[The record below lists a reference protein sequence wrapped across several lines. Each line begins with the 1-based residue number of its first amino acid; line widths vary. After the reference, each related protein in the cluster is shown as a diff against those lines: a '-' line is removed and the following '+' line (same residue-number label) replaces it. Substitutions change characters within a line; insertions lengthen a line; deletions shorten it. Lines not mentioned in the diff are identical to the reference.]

1 MRTVKL
7 GLIGAGGI
15 AQAHCGTLAEIKGC
29 EIIAAADLVPANLE
43 RAKERWGIEN
53 TFEDYNEML
62 KMDEIEAVYV
72 CTPTGVHAAP
82 TVAALNAGKHVF
94 CEKPMEATLTGAE
107 AMWRASVENDKI
119 LMIGLKLRYSAQVK
133 KAKEIVDAGTLGEI
147 YYAETVADRRRG
159 NPGGSFIRKAT
170 AGLGASADI
179 GVYALDTALYLMGH
193 PKPVAVS
200 GITSNYLSLH
210 NTWNE
215 RLKQTEVEDF
225 GVGWVVFDNGA
236 RLVFKTCWCMNMDSL
251 GGTIFLG
258 KKAGLRIGIGEVRGP
273 QDGVRVY
280 GDKDGQIHD
289 ETYTE
294 FESVNVFHEEDS
306 AFDVLYYLRRRLQV
320 FYHQVKKPGCEGGV
334 YDRKAWFCAHQFS
347 GPKFVL
353 CFLDHHLQAIH
364 HQGNTLLP
372 SQQQHSLEVYTYF
385 FH

>member
-1 MRTVKL
+1 MKTVKL

-15 AQAHCGTLAEIKGC
+15 SQAHCGTLEKIKGC

-43 RAKERWGIEN
+43 RAEEKWGIKK
-53 TFEDYNEML
+53 TFTDYNEML

-94 CEKPMEATLTGAE
+94 CEKPMEATLEGAA
-107 AMWRASVENDKI
+107 AMWRASVENDRI
-119 LMIGLKLRYSAQVK
+119 LMIGLKLRYSPQVI

-193 PKPVAVS
+193 PTPVAVS
-200 GITSNYLSLH
+200 GITSNYLSLN

-215 RLKQTEVEDF
+215 ALKETEVEDF

-294 FESVNVFHEEDS
+294 FKSVSVFHEEDS
-306 AFDVLYYLRRRLQV
+306 AFIDAVREG
-320 FYHQVKKPGCEGGV
+320 KPSPIDPYEIMLTNVIIQGVIDSSEAGGREV
-334 YDRKAWFCAHQFS
+334 E
-347 GPKFVL
+347 V
-353 CFLDHHLQAIH
+353 
-364 HQGNTLLP
+364 TVP
-372 SQQQHSLEVYTYF
+372 SL
-385 FH
+385 